1 MTYARFSDIFEAVA
15 YCKSPNNE
23 VPVTGSW
30 RMMDKLFA
38 DFNAARRDRFTAGL
52 ILVLDEIMSAWRP
65 QTTSTGGLPN
75 VSFIPRKPENLGTEF
90 KTVCCGI
97 TGVMLF
103 VEVQKGK
110 CAMKEA
116 DFASEF
122 GVNAA
127 ISLRMAH
134 GAARRTR
141 VEGGLAESQASLTYT
156 SQPLMGHSQPGVF
169 PGSVSP
175 PPPGPV
181 AVPRVSGHVAFGDS
195 FFASSAVAN
204 GMMRGVA
211 AKDDSSGFSMSFGGP
226 VKLSRKDYPKK
237 YVEELMEDFPSGTW
251 VVLKAQYKG
260 QPGPENELVAVGY
273 KYCLKKVLCFVFTG
287 DFSTRGGDPYVA
299 RFRDEHGN
307 LATRNIARPA
317 CVSQYFKFSPK
328 VDNHNQLRQYELALE
343 KTWVPKSQ
351 QKGACWRRIWTT
363 FVGITVVDMFRICNQ
378 FLEPNHPSGV
388 AGLTVKGFTDALA
401 RALVTNKEADTRGLV
416 VSAPSRASG
425 AKRTASGTARN
436 AAGERVLRFEQ
447 NKLFSGRLQSGTRR
461 QHNCAAC
468 WRVFRRESRTT
479 WVCMGITELQNTP
492 VCHPK
497 TGRVCFAYLKRKGA
511 QPKVRM
517 DDDEVRAEK
526 RVFDELNEV
535 IIV

>member
-1 MTYARFSDIFEAVA
+1 MSYLRFSDIFEAVA
-15 YCKSPNNE
+15 YCKSASNE
-23 VPVTGSW
+23 VPVTGCW
-30 RMMDKLFA
+30 RMMDKLFD
-38 DFNAARRDRFTAGL
+38 DFNKARRDRFAAGPV
-52 ILVLDEIMSAWRP
+52 LVLDEIMSAWRP
-65 QTTSTGGLPN
+65 QTTPTGGLPN
-75 VSFIPRKPENLGTEF
+75 VSFIPRKPEPLGTEF

-116 DFASEF
+116 DLASEF

-127 ISLRMAH
+127 ISLRVAH

-156 SQPLMGHSQPGVF
+156 SQPLMGLSQPGMF
-169 PGSVSP
+169 PDSVSP
-175 PPPGPV
+175 PPPGLV

-226 VKLSRKDYPKK
+226 VKLSRKDYPKE
-237 YVEELMEDFPSGTW
+237 YVEELMEDFPSGMW
-251 VVLKAQYKG
+251 VVLKAQYKD
-260 QPGPENELVAVGY
+260 QPGVENELIAVGY
-273 KYCLKKVLCFVFTG
+273 KYCLKKVLYFVFTG
-287 DFSTRGGDPYVA
+287 DCCTRGGDPYVA

-317 CVSQYFKFSPK
+317 CISQYFKFSPR

-351 QKGACWRRIWTT
+351 EKGACWSRIWTT
-363 FVGITVVDMFRICNQ
+363 FVGITVVDMHKICNL
-378 FLEPNHPSGV
+378 FLGSNHTSGLN
-388 AGLTVKGFTDALA
+388 GLTIKGFVDALA
-401 RALVTNKEADTRGLV
+401 RALVKNEEDDTRGLV

-425 AKRTASGTARN
+425 AKRTVSGTARN
-436 AAGERVLRFEQ
+436 AAGERVDDDGKRILSIVPNESFED
-447 NKLFSGRLQSGTRR
+447 NGARLQKNCVVCYRVTRGPR
-461 QHNCAAC
+461 QHA
-468 WRVFRRESRTT
+468 WFPS
-479 WVCMGITELQNTP
+479 
-492 VCHPK
+492 
-497 TGRVCFAYLKRKGA
+497 
-511 QPKVRM
+511 
-517 DDDEVRAEK
+517 
-526 RVFDELNEV
+526 
-535 IIV
+535 